1 MTSITLRKILVATAA
16 VAALSVAACGKKAA
30 DTNNTA
36 ADNTM
41 APAADNAMAPAA
53 DNAMAPA
60 AANNMAK

>member
-16 VAALSVAACGKKAA
+16 IAALSVAACGKKA

-36 ADNTM
+36 T
-41 APAADNAMAPAA
+41 DNAMAPAA

-60 AANNMAK
+60 ADNTMAPANNTAK